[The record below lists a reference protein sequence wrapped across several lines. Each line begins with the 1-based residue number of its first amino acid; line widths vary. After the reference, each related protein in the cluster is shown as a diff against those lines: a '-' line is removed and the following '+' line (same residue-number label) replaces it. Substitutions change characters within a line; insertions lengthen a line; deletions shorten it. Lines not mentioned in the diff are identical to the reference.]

1 MKVRQ
6 VVTGHDAAGRAV
18 VGHDGEVEA
27 IPVPGLGE
35 IIPLW
40 SADEPATYP
49 DDGHNPASAA
59 LFPPP
64 GGIRFVIVSY
74 SPEYEWVA
82 AAPVPEVCTQDG
94 DKPGMHQTDTTDFGI
109 ILSGSV
115 ILELDDDVE
124 VQLGAGDVVIES
136 GTRHRWR
143 VVGDVPLKM
152 AVAIVGAHRR

>member
-1 MKVRQ
+1 MKVRT
-6 VVTGHDAAGRAV
+6 VVTGHDAQGGAV
-18 VGHDGEVEA
+18 VARDEVVA
-27 IPVPGLGE
+27 GMQVPGLGE
-35 IIPLW
+35 LIPLW

-49 DDGHNPASAA
+49 DDGTNPASQA

-74 SPEYEWVA
+74 APEYEFVA
-82 AAPVPEVCTQDG
+82 APPVPEVHTQAG

-124 VQLGAGDVVIES
+124 VLLSAGDVVIES

-143 VVGDVPLKM
+143 VVGDAPLKM